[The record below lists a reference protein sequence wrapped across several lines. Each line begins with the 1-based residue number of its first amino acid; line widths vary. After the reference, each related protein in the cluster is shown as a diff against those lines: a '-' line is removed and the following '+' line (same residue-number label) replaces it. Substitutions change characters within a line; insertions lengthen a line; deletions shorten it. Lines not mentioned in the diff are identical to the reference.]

1 MSYLLET
8 YSKIKIE
15 YILKITFK
23 DGLFK
28 LLHGKTPYFDFKKY
42 VQNKLNLNNY
52 FEINH
57 SFFLTIL
64 EDKITDISLKAILLN
79 GNKFKAVNVFEDF
92 HYDKNEIDLDLNS
105 LEKKVFLSNK
115 TINNKFSELFLKE
128 MKENNI
134 SNESFLR
141 IHEVRQKEFYGY
153 YDAFI
158 KSQEEYSNIYPSKLN
173 MIETIN
179 FLKNKDI
186 YDAVDFFSDE
196 YFDEL
201 YRGYEE
207 SKMLYTEKGSNL
219 KEQIELLQDLHRST
233 DAYKK
238 WKVMQFQKKINNS
251 NYNNRDVN
259 YFCNNDYREN
269 YCPYCMESPC
279 QCSDNQDF
287 Q

>member
-1 MSYLLET
+1 
-8 YSKIKIE
+8 
-15 YILKITFK
+15 
-23 DGLFK
+23 
-28 LLHGKTPYFDFKKY
+28 
-42 VQNKLNLNNY
+42 
-52 FEINH
+52 
-57 SFFLTIL
+57 
-64 EDKITDISLKAILLN
+64 
-79 GNKFKAVNVFEDF
+79 
-92 HYDKNEIDLDLNS
+92 
-105 LEKKVFLSNK
+105 
-115 TINNKFSELFLKE
+115 